1 MSLPRLNFTRQP
13 ILPAIAL
20 FCLAV
25 GTAWADELR
34 DQIDLR
40 IDEKARSRQV
50 SMAPASEDAEF
61 LRRIWLDLVGTIPS
75 AQETRQFL
83 KDPSPGKRTALIE
96 RLLADPRYPVRMA
109 EAFHVQLMERSGED
123 EGWMKY
129 LTAAFEENK
138 PWHVMAREILAPDF
152 QNEARR
158 SAGFFITRRLE
169 KVGSQQTDY
178 PGLTRD
184 VGRLF
189 MGVDLQCCQ
198 CHKHPSVGDYKQQ
211 EFNGLF
217 VAYQNIKLNEP
228 AGATKVKWFSEGL
241 VTEKYEF
248 TSVLSGVKG
257 ATGPR
262 VPFGKE
268 FSVPE
273 LPEAERWQVAPDKK
287 TKQGGIPK
295 FSPVSSLAE
304 GIASVE
310 NPYFAKNI
318 ANRLWWQFMGRGLV
332 EPLDLVHSDN
342 PASHPELLEDLS
354 AALVK
359 QGFDLKWLVRELVN
373 TKTYQRSGRLGAMK
387 EAPSEETFAM
397 AMERPVSAEQF
408 ARAFLEATG
417 EFERVALTREWEG
430 LAEKPLVWK
439 TVKASFTNA
448 FANAPKEPE
457 LRVNPSLRGALFL
470 RNNETVLWA
479 LKARTGNLLERAAA
493 LGSPQAIAEELYLS
507 VFTRKPAPEE
517 TELLA
522 RHLGKAEDKTQA
534 NAEFLW
540 AMLASTE
547 FFTNH

>member
-1 MSLPRLNFTRQP
+1 MSLPPFSFQRHS
-13 ILPAIAL
+13 ILPAIGL
-20 FCLAV
+20 FCIAA
-25 GTAWADELR
+25 GTARAESLR
-34 DQIDLR
+34 EQIDLR
-40 IDEKARSRQV
+40 IEEKARSLQV
-50 SMAPASEDAEF
+50 SLAPVGEDAEF
-61 LRRIWLDLVGTIPS
+61 LRRLWLDLVGTIPS
-75 AQETRQFL
+75 AREARQFL
-83 KDPSPGKRTALIE
+83 EDPSPGKRAALIE

-138 PWHVMAREILAPDF
+138 PWNAMAKEILAPDF
-152 QNEARR
+152 QHETKR

-198 CHKHPSVGDYKQQ
+198 CHKHPSVADYKQQ

-228 AGATKVKWFSEGL
+228 AGATKIKWFSEGL

-248 TSVLSGVKG
+248 TSVLSGIKG

-262 VPFGKE
+262 VPFGRE
-268 FSVPE
+268 FSIPE

-304 GIASVE
+304 GIASAE

-342 PASHPELLEDLS
+342 PASHPELLEELS
-354 AALVK
+354 EALVK
-359 QGFDLKWLVRELVN
+359 QGFDLKWLVRELVH
-373 TKTYQRSGRLGAMK
+373 TRTYQRSGRLGAMK
-387 EAPSEETFAM
+387 EAPAEDTFAM

-417 EFERVALTREWEG
+417 EFERVALARGWEG
-430 LAEKPLVWK
+430 LPEKPLVWK

-457 LRVNPSLRGALFL
+457 LRANPSLRGALFM

-479 LKARTGNLLERAAA
+479 LKARTGNLLERLSA
-493 LGSPQAIAEELYLS
+493 LPSAQAVAEELYLS

-517 TELLA
+517 TQLLA
-522 RHLGKAEDKTQA
+522 AHLARAGDKTQA
-534 NAEFLW
+534 TAEFLW